1 MTAKQLK
8 ASLNTLSCYS
18 EAVANKWV
26 AQHPKASYGSA
37 DLCSLLRY
45 LRSHQKA
52 EPKGKA
58 DRCLSVAQAM
68 RAEVNR
74 QRELPAKAR
83 QLSVW
88 A

>member
-18 EAVANKWV
+18 EAAANEWV

-37 DLCSLLRY
+37 DLCGLLRY
-45 LRSHQKA
+45 LRSLPEGK
-52 EPKGKA
+52 PRGKA
-58 DRCLSVAQAM
+58 DRCVSVAQAM

-74 QRELPAKAR
+74 QRELPTKAR